1 MIAEIIIAIVVAV
14 LLLGMTTGMVKAM
27 QEGRFSYTIANILH
41 FCLLNGFLAACLE
54 VTILKLFGVDVGLW
68 QVVILLPVTIAIYYS
83 VLRGHQSKAANEA
96 PSD

>member
-1 MIAEIIIAIVVAV
+1 MIAEIIITIVVAV
-14 LLLGMTTGMVKAM
+14 ILVGMTTGMVRSM
-27 QEGRFSYTIANILH
+27 QERRFSYTATNILH

-54 VTILKLFGVDVGLW
+54 VTILKLFGANVGLW

-83 VLRGHQSKAANEA
+83 VLRGHQAKAANKA